1 MLWQEEYR
9 QKERKPLKFK
19 EFEIKKDILN
29 AVRKAGYEEA
39 TPIQEKAIPVIL
51 EGHDVIGLAQ
61 TGTGKTA
68 AFALPILN
76 NIEFRKKKR
85 IRALILAPTRE
96 LAIQTFENFKKFVED
111 NKDKIL
117 TTESYNGYDKL
128 FCFVEDETE
137 VKWVFHEYDLEK
149 VEESE

>member
-1 MLWQEEYR
+1 MGNPFEKMYGIGDISHWLLRQEEYR

-39 TPIQEKAIPVIL
+39 TPIQEKAIPVIM
-51 EGHDVIGLAQ
+51 EGRDVIGLAQ

-85 IRALILAPTRE
+85 LQESLQFRPLKTLRSLVAIWIIALCVCM
-96 LAIQTFENFKKFVED
+96 VEQ
-111 NKDKIL
+111 
-117 TTESYNGYDKL
+117 
-128 FCFVEDETE
+128 
-137 VKWVFHEYDLEK
+137 
-149 VEESE
+149 

>member
-68 AFALPILN
+68 GI
-76 NIEFRKKKR
+76 
-85 IRALILAPTRE
+85 
-96 LAIQTFENFKKFVED
+96 
-111 NKDKIL
+111 
-117 TTESYNGYDKL
+117 
-128 FCFVEDETE
+128 
-137 VKWVFHEYDLEK
+137 
-149 VEESE
+149 